1 MTQDKSREL
10 FLKDKGT
17 LKEQQGQLG
26 LLWLNKEIG
35 QHPFFKVSNS
45 KRIKN
50 KIRRKQK

>member
-1 MTQDKSREL
+1 MKQEKSREL
-10 FLKDKGT
+10 FLKEQGT
-17 LKEQQGQLG
+17 LKEQERQLN
-26 LLWLNKEIG
+26 LLWLNKENG

>member
-1 MTQDKSREL
+1 MKDKCREL
-10 FLKDKGT
+10 YMREQGT

-35 QHPFFKVSNS
+35 KHPFYKVTNS

-50 KIRRKQK
+50 KRRNKSK